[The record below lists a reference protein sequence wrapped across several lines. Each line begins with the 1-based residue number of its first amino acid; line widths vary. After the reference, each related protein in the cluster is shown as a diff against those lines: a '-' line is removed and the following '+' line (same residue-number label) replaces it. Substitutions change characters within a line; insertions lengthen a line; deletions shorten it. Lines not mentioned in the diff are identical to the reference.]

1 MSWMTKW
8 FINNPVAANLLMM
21 AIVISGVLA
30 FGQLRVESFHKS
42 HRLPSV
48 SALLTLAVQR
58 NRSMRVLRSESKSQS
73 VALQASNRSPVSRVL
88 GFLRSWFVKPA
99 AQI

>member
-30 FGQLRVESFHKS
+30 FGLLRVESFPQIA
-42 HRLPSV
+42 PSSISITV
-48 SALLTLAVQR
+48 AYPGGTAQQIDESVTQR
-58 NRSMRVLRSESKSQS
+58 IEESISGIPGIKQITSQS
-73 VALQASNRSPVSRVL
+73 RDRKSVV
-88 GFLRSWFVKPA
+88 
-99 AQI
+99 